1 MDFVGFLF
9 GVATFLLAILIIYYL
24 YVKIPMEMAENRGR
38 DPYKWL
44 IVSIFFSPFVAIFL
58 LWLLEDR

>member
-1 MDFVGFLF
+1 MDILGVLF
-9 GVATFLLAILIIYYL
+9 GVVAVILGIYIVFFL
-24 YVKIPMEMAENRGR
+24 YVKIPMEMAEDRGR

-44 IVSIFFSPFVAIFL
+44 IVSIFFSPLVAIFL